1 MVRAFLAIDLP
12 QELKK
17 ELFSLGKTISYESLK
32 LKWVE
37 EENLHLTIRFFGN
50 ISENLVEKI
59 YKKCKEVCKEIDPFE
74 LRLSSA
80 GYFPFKGTP
89 RVIWIGIE
97 ALSNNLFK
105 LNDLLKKALKPLKL
119 KENGE
124 KFHPH
129 ITLLRVK
136 EKTDPS
142 ALKSFFE
149 ELKKEAEKLEG
160 KSFFVRE
167 IIIFKSELSP
177 AGPKY
182 TPLKIIPLKEK

>member
-1 MVRAFLAIDLP
+1 MVRVFLAIDLP

-17 ELFSLGKTISYESLK
+17 ELFSLSKTVSYEGLK

-37 EENLHLTIRFFGN
+37 EENLHLTMRFFGN

-59 YKKCKEVCKEIDPFE
+59 YEKCKEVCKEINPFE
-74 LRLSSA
+74 LKLSSA
-80 GYFPFKGTP
+80 GYFPLKGTP

-97 ALSNNLFK
+97 TLSNNLYE
-105 LNDLLKKALKPLKL
+105 LNNLLKKVLKPLKL
-119 KENGE
+119 RENEEG
-124 KFHPH
+124 FHPH

-136 EKTDPS
+136 EKTDSS

-149 ELKKEAEKLEG
+149 ELKKEAEKLKG
-160 KSFFVRE
+160 KSFLVRE
-167 IIIFKSELSP
+167 IVLFKSELSP

-182 TPLKIIPLKEK
+182 TPLKIISLGK